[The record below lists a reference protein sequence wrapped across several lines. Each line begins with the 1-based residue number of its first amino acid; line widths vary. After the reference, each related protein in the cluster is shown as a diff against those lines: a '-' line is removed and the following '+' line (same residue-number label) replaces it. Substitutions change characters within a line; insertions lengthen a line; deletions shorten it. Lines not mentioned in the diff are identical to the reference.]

1 MALFD
6 LILNQTLGLEEV
18 KYYVETFEP
27 MFEALNANL
36 DDYDWEMID
45 LDSMRDLDYV
55 RVFILGNLIYA
66 AQDADIFPYFM
77 DADDFNFTDGV
88 CFDIANYDD
97 DKADKIRTALK
108 EFEDKTGVEV
118 SIEE

>member
-36 DDYDWEMID
+36 D
-45 LDSMRDLDYV
+45 SMWDLDYV

-77 DADDFNFTDGV
+77 DADDFTDGV

>member
-6 LILNQTLGLEEV
+6 LILDQTLGSGEV
-18 KYYVETFEP
+18 KDYVKIFEP
-27 MFEALNANL
+27 MFEALNADLN
-36 DDYDWEMID
+36 DYDWEMVD
-45 LDSMRDLDYV
+45 LDSMKDLDCV

-66 AQDADIFPYFM
+66 AQDAGIFPYFM
-77 DADDFNFTDGV
+77 DADDFDITDGV
-88 CFDIANYDD
+88 RFNIANYDD
-97 DKADKIRTALK
+97 EADKIRTALK